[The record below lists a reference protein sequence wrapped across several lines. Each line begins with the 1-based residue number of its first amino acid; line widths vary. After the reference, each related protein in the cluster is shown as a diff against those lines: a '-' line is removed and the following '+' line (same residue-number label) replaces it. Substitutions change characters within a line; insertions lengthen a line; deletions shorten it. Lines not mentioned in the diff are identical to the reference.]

1 LILSTHRS
9 SPAAQLEEAFFENFL
24 KYFANAE
31 ERRRWSI
38 DRDVPWAKVNPASS
52 DLTAD
57 IVQFF
62 SAVEMFLPDYTGK
75 MMQLIRRS
83 RGRAWF
89 HSNWGYEESKHSLA
103 LEEWLL
109 RSGKRTEE
117 QLREFEASLAGAE
130 WRLPFDHPR
139 QMMIYTMVQE
149 LATGLNYTNLRRRA
163 ETEGD
168 GALSGLLRWVAADES
183 AHYNFFRKG
192 VKAYLQLEPEETIA
206 DLKFVFDHFSMPAR
220 ALIPGWEE
228 RSRQID
234 AAGIYGPR
242 MYFQKVR
249 LPVLEDLGISRGQL
263 KAAGLPSHE
272 ADAIA
277 DRAEQRAADQKI
289 AVLHRTRSISPFPEP
304 LGPSCRKPVSKL

>member
-1 LILSTHRS
+1 MSHS
-9 SPAAQLEEAFFENFL
+9 AAAQLEAIFLENFL
-24 KYFANAE
+24 KYFKNAE
-31 ERRRWSI
+31 ARRRWSI
-38 DRDVPWAKVNPASS
+38 TRDVPWEKVNPASS

-75 MMQLIRRS
+75 MMELIRRS

-89 HSNWGYEESKHSLA
+89 HANWGYEESKHSLV
-103 LEEWLL
+103 LEDWLL

-117 QLREFEASLAGAE
+117 QLRDFENSLQGAE
-130 WRLPFDHPR
+130 WELPFDHPR

-163 ETEGD
+163 EQEGD
-168 GALSGLLRWVAADES
+168 GALAGLLRWVAADES

-192 VKAYLQLEPEETIA
+192 VKAYLALQPEETTA
-206 DLKFVFDHFSMPAR
+206 DLKFVFEHFSMPAR

-228 RSRQID
+228 RSREID

-249 LPVLEDLGISRGQL
+249 LPILEDLGLTRQQL
-263 KAAGLPSHE
+263 KRAGAGDDV

-277 DRAEQRAADQKI
+277 DRAEQKAEDARRA
-289 AVLHRTRSISPFPEP
+289 VVCRTHSVPPFPEA
-304 LGPSCRKPVSKL
+304 LGPSGRRRLHPKL

>member
-1 LILSTHRS
+1 MTDSPRRS
-9 SPAAQLEEAFFENFL
+9 APGLLEDRFFENFL
-24 KYFANAE
+24 RYFKNAE
-31 ERRRWSI
+31 ARRRWSI
-38 DRDVPWAKVNPASS
+38 ERDVPWAAVNPASS

-89 HSNWGYEESKHSLA
+89 HANWGYEESKHSLV
-103 LEEWLL
+103 LEEWLI

-117 QLREFEASLAGAE
+117 QLRDFEGSLAGAE
-130 WRLPFDHPR
+130 WQLPFDHPR

-163 ETEGD
+163 EEEGD
-168 GALSGLLRWVAADES
+168 GALAGLLRWVAADES

-192 VKAYLQLEPEETIA
+192 VKAYLELEPEATVA
-206 DLKFVFDHFSMPAR
+206 DLKYVFDHFSMPAR

-228 RSRQID
+228 RSREID

-249 LPVLEDLGISRGQL
+249 RPILEDLGISRQQL
-263 KAAGLPSHE
+263 KDAGLPSHE

-277 DRAEQRAADQKI
+277 DTAEERAEDARAATF
-289 AVLHRTRSISPFPEP
+289 HRTRSLPPLPLP
-304 LGPSCRKPVSKL
+304 LGPSCRKPMRKL